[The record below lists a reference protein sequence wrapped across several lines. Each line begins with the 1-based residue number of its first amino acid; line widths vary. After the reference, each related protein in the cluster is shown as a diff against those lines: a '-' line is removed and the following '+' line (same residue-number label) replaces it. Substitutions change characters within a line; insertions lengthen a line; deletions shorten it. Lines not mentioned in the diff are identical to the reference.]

1 VRAYLELDEIGWLE
15 DAARYLRDRLLIR
28 ITFRVACRITESLGI
43 SIDDV
48 DFHRATVTIV
58 HLKKRIK
65 RSCVHCGALLGSCHA
80 FCPACGRKVEK
91 VNVEERD
98 HRPTRTVPIDRST
111 LEMIREYIDGGG
123 PVSMNG
129 RQLLFGISR
138 GHAWR
143 IIKECAQRAG
153 LPHLVNPESGK
164 VHGVSPHKLR
174 DAFAVLAVKKDD
186 SGDGL
191 RLLQEQLGHRSIET
205 TMRYRKVAGTELK
218 EWHDMVLAEV
228 D

>member
-1 VRAYLELDEIGWLE
+1 MCHPSGVYGF
-15 DAARYLRDRLLIR
+15 
-28 ITFRVACRITESLGI
+28 ITPFRVPLSLTVYTCRISESLGI

-48 DFHRATVTIV
+48 DFHRSTVTIM

-65 RSCVHCGALLGSCHA
+65 RSCVHCDALLGSCHS
-80 FCPACGRKVEK
+80 FCPACGKKAEK
-91 VNVEERD
+91 VNIEERD

-111 LEMIREYIDGGG
+111 LEMIREYMDGGG
-123 PVSMNG
+123 PVSMSG

-218 EWHDMVLAEV
+218 EWHEKVLAEV